1 MPPQGAFFMEKK
13 LTETHKRTLIRAIT
27 WRIVATLVTA
37 VWTGLSG
44 AIVINIFMTV
54 AHYIHERLWLKIN
67 WGKSTNL

>member
-1 MPPQGAFFMEKK
+1 M
-13 LTETHKRTLIRAIT
+13 TETHKRTILRAIT

-54 AHYIHERLWLKIN
+54 AHYIHERAWLKIK
-67 WGKSTNL
+67 WGKSQD

>member
-1 MPPQGAFFMEKK
+1 MENK
-13 LTETHKRTLIRAIT
+13 LTETHKRTIIRAIT

-67 WGKSTNL
+67 WGKQN